1 MNNVGL
7 QPTRTVPVALAVS
20 LLALSVGAWLVL
32 GCWYPQSFWRASG
45 ILDIAGYALWAHL
58 GITALLFLPWR
69 NRSKAPES
77 LKSDVAFLVFVILGS
92 SLFSLSYLFA
102 GRPVALVF
110 AVDRVALVRANEI
123 RTIELAFAGT
133 LSKNLRVS
141 GPLQLIAARQSSDAE
156 RLDSIQ
162 LAMAGFD
169 LHQRPGFWVDIDSQR
184 NQLRQKVQGIGE
196 LGGPNGG
203 AMEGIEQLEGKWA
216 FFLPLAG
223 VRGNWALVLDDEL
236 KTFAPLKIN

>member
-1 MNNVGL
+1 VNNAGI
-7 QPTRTVPVALAVS
+7 QPTLAVPVALAVS
-20 LLALSVGAWLVL
+20 LLVLSVGAWLVL

-45 ILDIAGYALWAHL
+45 VLNIAAYALWAHL

-77 LKSDVAFLVFVILGS
+77 LRSDVALLVFLILSS
-92 SLFSLSYLFA
+92 SLFSLSFLFA

-123 RTIELAFAGT
+123 RTMELAFAES

-141 GPLQLIAARQSSDAE
+141 GPLKLIAARQSNDAE

-169 LHQRPGFWVDIDSQR
+169 LHQRPGFWTDIDSQQ
-184 NQLRQKVQGIGE
+184 NQFKQKAQGIDG

-203 AMEGIEQLEGKWA
+203 PLAGLEQVHAKWA

-223 VRGNWALVLDDEL
+223 ARGNWALVLDDEL
-236 KTFAPLKIN
+236 KTFAPFEID